1 MSLTDRALLAVTI
14 LLLDLVVFFLP
25 LTGLA
30 AAYLLLARPPW
41 FKEWVLR
48 LYADPGR

>member
-1 MSLTDRALLAVTI
+1 VSLTDRALLAVTI